1 MRFELKGIERRL
13 QAPLRHCRQT
23 HYYTGKFHEM
33 SLNLLNESHID
44 INDITPNDP
53 VAIIFGDSFLA
64 WDYEKSLE
72 LTTIR
77 QGLFKTLV
85 YNQKLLDISSK
96 ILNSPQLRNGFISM
110 HLRAERDWPW
120 SMGRPWDQMRLYTKE
135 INGIERILAEDHR
148 TVFVSGG
155 NESRIQRY
163 REMIEHLGYKV
174 HDKMSILR
182 SDPDMLAMV
191 DGLMFDV

>member
-1 MRFELKGIERRL
+1 MVIPMIARRDLQNLKALGAGEPVSADVYWSMKHMLAELRRECPQLKVCFELKGIERRL
-13 QAPLRHCRQT
+13 QAPLHHYRQT

-44 INDITPNDP
+44 ITDITPNDH

-64 WDYEKSLE
+64 WDYEKPLE

-96 ILNSPQLRNGFISM
+96 ILNSSQLRNGFIGM

-120 SMGRPWDQMRLYTKE
+120 SMGRPWDQMCLYTKE
-135 INGIERILAEDHR
+135 INGIERILA
-148 TVFVSGG
+148 
-155 NESRIQRY
+155 
-163 REMIEHLGYKV
+163 
-174 HDKMSILR
+174 
-182 SDPDMLAMV
+182 
-191 DGLMFDV
+191 